1 MADRTLDASGLRCP
15 MPLLKTKLALHDMSA
30 GDVLSVTATDPGSA
44 KDIPAWLAMTNH
56 VLLNRSESPEAWY
69 FEIKCAANARSY

>member
-15 MPLLKTKLALHDMSA
+15 MPLLKTKLALNDMSA

-69 FEIKCAANARSY
+69 FEIKCGG